1 MIVLTADDHFIVRG
15 RHKTMAKTLPVRII
29 GTAATPNI
37 YFSMA
42 QAKEWL
48 YCCSGKDG
56 EITIWDKATRKFVS
70 SIPTD
75 DNYAMRHLQADG
87 RYLYSA
93 SLFGNLTKFTHTGR
107 VKGTISAP
115 SVSLTSDAA
124 HLYAVTNDQ
133 KLTVIAKADLKVK
146 ARRPVGKWGGYGPG
160 VCCDRDR
167 IYVAA
172 PKGDIHVYA
181 KKGFKLVAHTDKG
194 PVARRAIIG
203 GDHLYIAC
211 GDNRFR
217 VYDKHTLKKL
227 AVLPEEGAIR
237 AVAADKT
244 YLYSVGFSAAMVVRD
259 PLTGDE
265 RLRLEKCRDC
275 NAVVLDAENIYA
287 ATGDSDVLVIPRAAI
302 AAAAA
307 PPGQPPTILRA
318 DWKY

>member
-1 MIVLTADDHFIVRG
+1 
-15 RHKTMAKTLPVRII
+15 MAKTLPVKVI

-37 YFSMA
+37 YVSMA
-42 QAKEWL
+42 QAKGWL
-48 YCCSGKDG
+48 YCCSGKDE
-56 EITIWDKATRKFVS
+56 EITIWDKATGRYVAA
-70 SIPTD
+70 IPTD
-75 DNYAMRHLQADG
+75 DAIAMRHLQADG

-146 ARRPVGKWGGYGPG
+146 ARRPVGQWGGYGPG

-167 IYVAA
+167 VYVAA

-194 PVARRAIIG
+194 PVTRRAIVG
-203 GDHLYIAC
+203 GDHLYLAC

-217 VYDKHTLKKL
+217 VYDKRTLERI
-227 AVLPEEGAIR
+227 AVLREEGAIR
-237 AVAADKT
+237 AVTTDQT
-244 YLYSVGFSAAMVVRD
+244 YLYSVGFSSTMVVRD
-259 PLTGDE
+259 KLTGQE
-265 RLRLEKCRDC
+265 RLVLENCRDC
-275 NAVVLDAENIYA
+275 IAIVIDAESIYL
-287 ATGDSDVLVIPRAAI
+287 ATGDSDVLVVPRPAI
-302 AAAAA
+302 DAEVA
-307 PPGQPPTILRA
+307 PSGKPPTILKA